1 MNDFVVRIEYN
12 KTNILQ
18 LIGVKDDL
26 IFNIKFNK
34 TNILQLIGVIKNY

>member
-18 LIGVKDDL
+18 LIGAKDDL